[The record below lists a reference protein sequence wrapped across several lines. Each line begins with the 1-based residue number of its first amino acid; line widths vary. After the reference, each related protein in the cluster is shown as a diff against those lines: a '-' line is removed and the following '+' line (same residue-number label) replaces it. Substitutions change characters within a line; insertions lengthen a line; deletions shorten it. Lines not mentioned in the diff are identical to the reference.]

1 MQDNTRKKL
10 ALILGAACLLLA
22 ALCWVF
28 RPLFT
33 DAPFS
38 TAYAFDGPSGVFP
51 GESGRLYIID
61 QGKKT
66 VLITDGQGKLL
77 RSIDCG
83 TDGDSEPYYASLVAE
98 GADGSIYVADTRY
111 AGQGTRISQERI
123 FRYDANGE
131 NGVCIYLIDY
141 ETIEQEA
148 PLQYGNILSLREE
161 NGALVFT
168 RKTDNGLA
176 VCQLDLASGR
186 LQSAGYDLPGQYIS
200 DADAEP
206 GTLRPIFTNRLGQVC
221 TVTDGATEVLLDE
234 GRTSWMLCAEEGRIY
249 YSDIA
254 ANAVLCYDL
263 ETGRE
268 EIVLEAP
275 DILYGVQTA
284 GGRLYTTD
292 YMGYYMLEDG
302 EASYVDALTYS
313 QPLLRC
319 ALWAALFLGGL
330 LAVAVAYLLLAP
342 ALHRPKSELFQRM
355 AIVLG
360 VSLCMGCLVGYITIT
375 QMVSNQKATVMEQLN
390 LFCDILVENTDTEA
404 LANIDSL
411 ADYKGEDF
419 NQVKEP
425 LDALTRMG
433 YENGMYYYYAIYS
446 TDGEVIYTIMDFEET
461 LPARYPVYAYGEEGY
476 TEVLAEGESVEFGG
490 DVSSY
495 GSWAFVLKPIRDAA
509 GTPIAIMEVG
519 TNLDDLDSQI
529 QELVKEVALTI
540 LSMAVVL
547 LMIIVEII
555 FYAEHRER
563 KRKNL
568 ALPGLAAQFPL
579 RLLIFL
585 AYLVDCMQDAFV
597 SILANQLYTPILGI
611 PQSVGAA
618 LPLSAQVFAAA
629 VMAFLGGG
637 LSRKAGVKKTLV
649 GGFLLEITG
658 CLLCGAGGTYFSLLG
673 GKAVIGMGLGLI
685 IVSLNAIA
693 ARGEDEAESA
703 KAFTDI
709 SAGTL
714 AGVTAGAGVG
724 SIILS
729 FGHYSMVYFAGA
741 AILLIGLALSFSGRD
756 YKEAA
761 VAKVKEEVGFFR
773 FLFNR
778 QVITFLLL
786 MLLPFLMGLSFREYF
801 FPIYAAELGMSETMI
816 GRLYLICGLL
826 VIYAG
831 PQLTGKLIARLGG
844 KWTVALASGLIIAA
858 PLLYVAIP
866 TLATTIVGVLLLS
879 VAISF
884 GYAAQSTY
892 YSELPSVEHYGGGRA
907 MGIYSLF
914 ENIGQTIGPM
924 IYGLAMMLG
933 YRSGLGLIGGAML
946 ALLLLFLACNGK
958 KKRFLIRQRTGE
970 KRKP

>member
-123 FRYDANGE
+123 FRYDADGE
-131 NGVCIYLIDY
+131 NGTCIYLIDY
-141 ETIEQEA
+141 EAIEQEA

-446 TDGEVIYTIMDFEET
+446 TDGEIIYTIMDFEET

-729 FGHYSMVYFAGA
+729 FGHYSMVYFVGA

-761 VAKVKEEVGFFR
+761 VAKAKEEVGFFR

-844 KWTVALASGLIIAA
+844 KWTVTLASALIIAA

-958 KKRFLIRQRTGE
+958 KKDS
-970 KRKP
+970 

>member
-292 YMGYYMLEDG
+292 YMGYYLLEDG

-330 LAVAVAYLLLAP
+330 LAVTVAYLLLAP

-446 TDGEVIYTIMDFEET
+446 TDGEIIYTIMDFEET

-756 YKEAA
+756 YKEVA
-761 VAKVKEEVGFFR
+761 VAKAKEEVGFFR

-844 KWTVALASGLIIAA
+844 KWTVTLASALIIAA

-958 KKRFLIRQRTGE
+958 KKDS
-970 KRKP
+970 

>member
-123 FRYDANGE
+123 FRYDADGE
-131 NGVCIYLIDY
+131 NGTCIYLIDY
-141 ETIEQEA
+141 EAIEQEA

-411 ADYKGEDF
+411 ADYKGADF

-446 TDGEVIYTIMDFEET
+446 TDGEIIYTIMDFEET

-476 TEVLAEGESVEFGG
+476 TEVLADGESVEFGG

-637 LSRKAGVKKTLV
+637 LSRKLGVKKTLV

-761 VAKVKEEVGFFR
+761 VAKAKEEVGFFR

-858 PLLYVAIP
+858 PLLYAAIP

-914 ENIGQTIGPM
+914 ENIGQTLGPM

-958 KKRFLIRQRTGE
+958 KKDS
-970 KRKP
+970 

>member
-123 FRYDANGE
+123 FRYDADGE
-131 NGVCIYLIDY
+131 NGTCIYLIDY
-141 ETIEQEA
+141 EAIEQEA

-741 AILLIGLALSFSGRD
+741 AILLIGLVLSFSGRD

-761 VAKVKEEVGFFR
+761 VAKAKEEVGFFR

-844 KWTVALASGLIIAA
+844 KWTVTLASALIIAA

-958 KKRFLIRQRTGE
+958 KKDS
-970 KRKP
+970 

>member
-123 FRYDANGE
+123 FRYDADGE
-131 NGVCIYLIDY
+131 NGTCIYLIDY
-141 ETIEQEA
+141 EAIEQEA

-446 TDGEVIYTIMDFEET
+446 TDGEIIYTIMDFEET

-529 QELVKEVALTI
+529 QELVKEVALSI

-658 CLLCGAGGTYFSLLG
+658 CLLCGAGGTYFSRVG

-741 AILLIGLALSFSGRD
+741 AILLIGLVLSFSGRD

-844 KWTVALASGLIIAA
+844 KWTVTLASALIIAA

-914 ENIGQTIGPM
+914 ENIGQTLGPM

-958 KKRFLIRQRTGE
+958 KKDS
-970 KRKP
+970 

>member
-123 FRYDANGE
+123 FRYDADGE
-131 NGVCIYLIDY
+131 NGTCIYLIDY
-141 ETIEQEA
+141 EAIEQEA

-756 YKEAA
+756 YKEVA
-761 VAKVKEEVGFFR
+761 VAKAKEEVGFFR

-844 KWTVALASGLIIAA
+844 KWTVALASALIIAA

-958 KKRFLIRQRTGE
+958 KKDS
-970 KRKP
+970 

>member
-123 FRYDANGE
+123 FRYDADGE
-131 NGVCIYLIDY
+131 NGTCIYLIDY
-141 ETIEQEA
+141 EAIEQE
-148 PLQYGNILSLREE
+148 PPMQYGNILSLREE

-404 LANIDSL
+404 LTNIDSL
-411 ADYKGEDF
+411 ADYKGADF

-729 FGHYSMVYFAGA
+729 FGHYSMVYFVGA

-756 YKEAA
+756 YKEVA
-761 VAKVKEEVGFFR
+761 VAKAKEEVGFFR

-914 ENIGQTIGPM
+914 ENIGQTLGPM

-958 KKRFLIRQRTGE
+958 KKDS
-970 KRKP
+970 

>member
-123 FRYDANGE
+123 FRYDADGE
-131 NGVCIYLIDY
+131 NGTCIYLIDY
-141 ETIEQEA
+141 EAIEQEA

-302 EASYVDALTYS
+302 EAAYVDALTYS

-446 TDGEVIYTIMDFEET
+446 TDGEIIYTIMDFEET

-476 TEVLAEGESVEFGG
+476 TEVLADGESVEFGG

-637 LSRKAGVKKTLV
+637 LSRKLGVKKTLV
-649 GGFLLEITG
+649 AGFLLEITG

-756 YKEAA
+756 YKEVA
-761 VAKVKEEVGFFR
+761 VAKAKEEVGFFR

-844 KWTVALASGLIIAA
+844 KWTVTLASALIIAA

-958 KKRFLIRQRTGE
+958 KKDS
-970 KRKP
+970 

>member
-123 FRYDANGE
+123 FRYDADGE
-131 NGVCIYLIDY
+131 NGTCIYLIDY
-141 ETIEQEA
+141 EAIEQEA

-446 TDGEVIYTIMDFEET
+446 TDGEIIYTIMDFEET

-637 LSRKAGVKKTLV
+637 LSRKLGVKKTLV
-649 GGFLLEITG
+649 AGFLLEITG

-756 YKEAA
+756 YKEVA
-761 VAKVKEEVGFFR
+761 VAKAKEEVGFFR

-858 PLLYVAIP
+858 PLLYAAIP

-914 ENIGQTIGPM
+914 ENIGQTLGPM

-958 KKRFLIRQRTGE
+958 KKDS
-970 KRKP
+970 

>member
-254 ANAVLCYDL
+254 ANAVLRYDL

-741 AILLIGLALSFSGRD
+741 AILLIGLVLSFSGRD

-761 VAKVKEEVGFFR
+761 VAKAKEEVGFFR

-844 KWTVALASGLIIAA
+844 KWTVTLASALIIAA

-958 KKRFLIRQRTGE
+958 KKDS
-970 KRKP
+970 

>member
-292 YMGYYMLEDG
+292 YMGYYLLEDG

-756 YKEAA
+756 YKEVA
-761 VAKVKEEVGFFR
+761 VAKAKEEVGFFR

-844 KWTVALASGLIIAA
+844 KWTVTLASALIIAA

-914 ENIGQTIGPM
+914 ENIGQTLGPM

-958 KKRFLIRQRTGE
+958 KKDS
-970 KRKP
+970 

>member
-123 FRYDANGE
+123 FRYDADGE
-131 NGVCIYLIDY
+131 NGTCIYLIDY
-141 ETIEQEA
+141 EAIEQEA

-330 LAVAVAYLLLAP
+330 LAVTVAYLLLAP

-446 TDGEVIYTIMDFEET
+446 TDGEIIYTIMDFEET

-509 GTPIAIMEVG
+509 GEPMAIMEVG

-729 FGHYSMVYFAGA
+729 FGHYSMVYFAGV

-756 YKEAA
+756 YKEVA
-761 VAKVKEEVGFFR
+761 VAKAKEEVGFFR

-933 YRSGLGLIGGAML
+933 YRSGLGIIGGAML

-958 KKRFLIRQRTGE
+958 KKDS
-970 KRKP
+970 

>member
-83 TDGDSEPYYASLVAE
+83 TDGDSGPYYASLVAE

-131 NGVCIYLIDY
+131 NGTCIYLIDY
-141 ETIEQEA
+141 EAIEQEA

-168 RKTDNGLA
+168 QKTDNGLA

-446 TDGEVIYTIMDFEET
+446 TDGEIIYTIMDFEET

-729 FGHYSMVYFAGA
+729 FGHYSMVYFVGA
-741 AILLIGLALSFSGRD
+741 AILLIGLVLSFSGRD
-756 YKEAA
+756 YKEVA

-844 KWTVALASGLIIAA
+844 KWTVTLASALIIAA

-958 KKRFLIRQRTGE
+958 KKDS
-970 KRKP
+970 

>member
-10 ALILGAACLLLA
+10 DLILGAACLLLA

-186 LQSAGYDLPGQYIS
+186 LQSAGYDLPRQYIS

-756 YKEAA
+756 YKEVA
-761 VAKVKEEVGFFR
+761 VAKAKEEVGFFR

-844 KWTVALASGLIIAA
+844 KWTVTLASALIIAA

-914 ENIGQTIGPM
+914 ENIGQTLGPM

-958 KKRFLIRQRTGE
+958 KKDS
-970 KRKP
+970 

>member
-123 FRYDANGE
+123 FRYDADGE
-131 NGVCIYLIDY
+131 NGTCIYLIDY
-141 ETIEQEA
+141 EAIEQEA

-729 FGHYSMVYFAGA
+729 FGHYSMVYFVGA

-761 VAKVKEEVGFFR
+761 VAKAKEEVGFFR

-844 KWTVALASGLIIAA
+844 KWTVTLASALIIAA
-858 PLLYVAIP
+858 PLLYAAIP

-914 ENIGQTIGPM
+914 ENIGQTLGPM

-958 KKRFLIRQRTGE
+958 KKDS
-970 KRKP
+970 

>member
-123 FRYDANGE
+123 FRYDADGE
-131 NGVCIYLIDY
+131 NGTCIYLIDY
-141 ETIEQEA
+141 EAIEQEA

-446 TDGEVIYTIMDFEET
+446 TDGEIIYTIMDFEET

-529 QELVKEVALTI
+529 QELVKEVALSI

-741 AILLIGLALSFSGRD
+741 AILLIGLVLSFSGRD

-844 KWTVALASGLIIAA
+844 KWTVTLASALIIAA

-958 KKRFLIRQRTGE
+958 KKDS
-970 KRKP
+970 

>member
-360 VSLCMGCLVGYITIT
+360 VSLCMGCLVGYITIN

-446 TDGEVIYTIMDFEET
+446 TDGEIIYTIMDFEET

-476 TEVLAEGESVEFGG
+476 TEVLSDGESVEFGG

-509 GTPIAIMEVG
+509 GEPMAIMEVG

-729 FGHYSMVYFAGA
+729 FGHYSMVYFVGA

-761 VAKVKEEVGFFR
+761 VAKAKEEVGFFR

-844 KWTVALASGLIIAA
+844 KWTVTLASALIIAA

-958 KKRFLIRQRTGE
+958 KKDS
-970 KRKP
+970 

>member
-123 FRYDANGE
+123 FRYDADGE
-131 NGVCIYLIDY
+131 NGTCIYLIDY
-141 ETIEQEA
+141 EAIEQEA

-360 VSLCMGCLVGYITIT
+360 VSLCMGCLVGYITIN

-729 FGHYSMVYFAGA
+729 FGHYSMVYFVGA

-761 VAKVKEEVGFFR
+761 VAKAKEEVGFFR

-858 PLLYVAIP
+858 PLLYAAIP

-933 YRSGLGLIGGAML
+933 YRSGLGIIGGAML
-946 ALLLLFLACNGK
+946 ALLLLFLICNGK
-958 KKRFLIRQRTGE
+958 KKDS
-970 KRKP
+970 

>member
-123 FRYDANGE
+123 FRYDADGE
-131 NGVCIYLIDY
+131 NGTCIYLIDY
-141 ETIEQEA
+141 EAIEQEA

-729 FGHYSMVYFAGA
+729 FGHYSMVYFVGA
-741 AILLIGLALSFSGRD
+741 AILLIGLVLSFSGRD
-756 YKEAA
+756 YKEVA
-761 VAKVKEEVGFFR
+761 VAKAKEEVGFFR

-844 KWTVALASGLIIAA
+844 KWTVTLASALIIAA

-914 ENIGQTIGPM
+914 ENIGQTLGPM

-958 KKRFLIRQRTGE
+958 KKDS
-970 KRKP
+970 

>member
-123 FRYDANGE
+123 FRYDADGE
-131 NGVCIYLIDY
+131 NGTCIYLIDY
-141 ETIEQEA
+141 EAIEQEA

-186 LQSAGYDLPGQYIS
+186 LQSAGYDLPGHYIS

-206 GTLRPIFTNRLGQVC
+206 GTLRPIFTTRLGQVC

-756 YKEAA
+756 YKEVA
-761 VAKVKEEVGFFR
+761 VAKAKEEVGFFR

-844 KWTVALASGLIIAA
+844 KWTVTLASALIIAA

-958 KKRFLIRQRTGE
+958 KKDS
-970 KRKP
+970 

>member
-123 FRYDANGE
+123 FRYDADGE
-131 NGVCIYLIDY
+131 NGTCIYLIDY
-141 ETIEQEA
+141 EAIEQEA

-446 TDGEVIYTIMDFEET
+446 TDGEIIYTIMDFEET

-741 AILLIGLALSFSGRD
+741 AILLIGLVLSFSGRD
-756 YKEAA
+756 YKEVA
-761 VAKVKEEVGFFR
+761 VAKAKEEVGFFR

-844 KWTVALASGLIIAA
+844 KWTVTLASALIIAA

-958 KKRFLIRQRTGE
+958 KKDS
-970 KRKP
+970 

>member
-123 FRYDANGE
+123 FRYDADGE
-131 NGVCIYLIDY
+131 NGTCIYLIDY
-141 ETIEQEA
+141 EAIEQEA

-446 TDGEVIYTIMDFEET
+446 TDGEIIYTIMDFEET

-476 TEVLAEGESVEFGG
+476 TEVLSDGESVEFGG

-495 GSWAFVLKPIRDAA
+495 GSWAFVLKPIRNAA
-509 GTPIAIMEVG
+509 GEPMAIMEVG

-844 KWTVALASGLIIAA
+844 KWTVTLASALIIAA

-958 KKRFLIRQRTGE
+958 KKDS
-970 KRKP
+970 

>member
-123 FRYDANGE
+123 FRYDADGE
-131 NGVCIYLIDY
+131 NGTCIYLIDY
-141 ETIEQEA
+141 EAIEQEA

-292 YMGYYMLEDG
+292 YMGYYLLEDG

-756 YKEAA
+756 YKEVA
-761 VAKVKEEVGFFR
+761 VAKAKEEVGFFR

-844 KWTVALASGLIIAA
+844 KWTVTLASALIIAA

-958 KKRFLIRQRTGE
+958 KKDS
-970 KRKP
+970 

>member
-131 NGVCIYLIDY
+131 NGTCIYLIDY
-141 ETIEQEA
+141 EAIEQEA

-168 RKTDNGLA
+168 QKTDNGLA

-446 TDGEVIYTIMDFEET
+446 TDGEIIYTIMDFEET

-729 FGHYSMVYFAGA
+729 FGHYSMVYFVGA

-761 VAKVKEEVGFFR
+761 VAKAKEEVGFFR

-844 KWTVALASGLIIAA
+844 KWTVTLASALIIAA

-958 KKRFLIRQRTGE
+958 KKDS
-970 KRKP
+970 

>member
-292 YMGYYMLEDG
+292 YMGYYLLEDG

-446 TDGEVIYTIMDFEET
+446 TDGEIIYTIMDFEET

-844 KWTVALASGLIIAA
+844 KWTVTLASALIIAA

-958 KKRFLIRQRTGE
+958 KKDS
-970 KRKP
+970 

>member
-123 FRYDANGE
+123 FRYDADGE
-131 NGVCIYLIDY
+131 NGTCIYLIDY
-141 ETIEQEA
+141 EAIEQEA

-446 TDGEVIYTIMDFEET
+446 TDGEIIYTIMDFEET

-741 AILLIGLALSFSGRD
+741 AILLIGLVLSFSGRD
-756 YKEAA
+756 YKEVA
-761 VAKVKEEVGFFR
+761 VAKAKEEVGFFR

-844 KWTVALASGLIIAA
+844 KWTVTLASALIIAA

-914 ENIGQTIGPM
+914 ENIGQTLGPM

-958 KKRFLIRQRTGE
+958 KKDS
-970 KRKP
+970 

>member
-123 FRYDANGE
+123 FRYDADGE
-131 NGVCIYLIDY
+131 NGTCIYLIDY
-141 ETIEQEA
+141 EAIEQEA

-330 LAVAVAYLLLAP
+330 LAVTVAYLLLAP

-729 FGHYSMVYFAGA
+729 FGHYSMVYFVGA

-756 YKEAA
+756 YKEVA
-761 VAKVKEEVGFFR
+761 VAKAKEEVGFFR

-844 KWTVALASGLIIAA
+844 KWTVTLASALIIAA

-933 YRSGLGLIGGAML
+933 YRSGLGIIGGAML

-958 KKRFLIRQRTGE
+958 KKDS
-970 KRKP
+970 

>member
-123 FRYDANGE
+123 FRYDADGE
-131 NGVCIYLIDY
+131 NGTCIYLIDY
-141 ETIEQEA
+141 EAIEQEA

-446 TDGEVIYTIMDFEET
+446 TDGEIIYTIMDFEET

-529 QELVKEVALTI
+529 QELVKEVALSI

-761 VAKVKEEVGFFR
+761 VAKAKEEVGFFR

-844 KWTVALASGLIIAA
+844 KWTVTLASALIIAA

-958 KKRFLIRQRTGE
+958 KKDS
-970 KRKP
+970 

>member
-123 FRYDANGE
+123 FRYDADGE
-131 NGVCIYLIDY
+131 NGTCIYLIDY
-141 ETIEQEA
+141 EAIEQEA

-509 GTPIAIMEVG
+509 GTPMAIMEVG

-741 AILLIGLALSFSGRD
+741 AILLIGLVLSFSGRD

-761 VAKVKEEVGFFR
+761 VAKAKEEVGFFR

-844 KWTVALASGLIIAA
+844 KWTVTLASALIIAA

-958 KKRFLIRQRTGE
+958 KKDS
-970 KRKP
+970 

>member
-123 FRYDANGE
+123 FRYDADGE
-131 NGVCIYLIDY
+131 NGTCIYLIDY
-141 ETIEQEA
+141 EAIEQEA

-446 TDGEVIYTIMDFEET
+446 TDGEIIYTIMDFEET

-741 AILLIGLALSFSGRD
+741 AILLIGLVLSFSGRD

-761 VAKVKEEVGFFR
+761 VAKAKEEVGFFR

-801 FPIYAAELGMSETMI
+801 FPIYAAELGMTETMI

-844 KWTVALASGLIIAA
+844 KWTVTLASALIIAA

-958 KKRFLIRQRTGE
+958 KKDS
-970 KRKP
+970 

>member
-360 VSLCMGCLVGYITIT
+360 VSLCMGCLVGYITIN

-756 YKEAA
+756 YKEVA
-761 VAKVKEEVGFFR
+761 VAKAKEEVGFFR

-844 KWTVALASGLIIAA
+844 KWTVTLASALIIAA

-958 KKRFLIRQRTGE
+958 KKDS
-970 KRKP
+970 

>member
-123 FRYDANGE
+123 FRYDADGE
-131 NGVCIYLIDY
+131 NGTCIYLIDY
-141 ETIEQEA
+141 EAIEQEA

-756 YKEAA
+756 YKEVA
-761 VAKVKEEVGFFR
+761 VAKAKEEVGFFR

-844 KWTVALASGLIIAA
+844 KWTVTLASALIIAA

-914 ENIGQTIGPM
+914 ENIGQTLGPM
-924 IYGLAMMLG
+924 IYGLAMMMG

-958 KKRFLIRQRTGE
+958 KKDS
-970 KRKP
+970 

>member
-10 ALILGAACLLLA
+10 DLILGAACLLLA

-123 FRYDANGE
+123 FRYDADGE
-131 NGVCIYLIDY
+131 NGTCIYLIDY
-141 ETIEQEA
+141 EAIEQEA

-330 LAVAVAYLLLAP
+330 LAVTVAYLLLAP

-741 AILLIGLALSFSGRD
+741 AILLIGLVLSFSGRD

-761 VAKVKEEVGFFR
+761 VAKAKEEVGFFR

-844 KWTVALASGLIIAA
+844 KWTVTLASALIIAA

-958 KKRFLIRQRTGE
+958 KKDS
-970 KRKP
+970 

>member
-123 FRYDANGE
+123 FRYDADGE
-131 NGVCIYLIDY
+131 NGTCIYLIDY
-141 ETIEQEA
+141 EAIEQEA

-360 VSLCMGCLVGYITIT
+360 VSLCMGCLVGYITIN

-404 LANIDSL
+404 LTNIDSL

-446 TDGEVIYTIMDFEET
+446 TDGEIIYTIMDFEET

-756 YKEAA
+756 YKEVA
-761 VAKVKEEVGFFR
+761 VAKAKEEVGFFR

-858 PLLYVAIP
+858 PLLYAAIP

-914 ENIGQTIGPM
+914 ENIGQTLGPM

-958 KKRFLIRQRTGE
+958 KKDS
-970 KRKP
+970 

>member
-123 FRYDANGE
+123 FRYDADGE

-741 AILLIGLALSFSGRD
+741 AILLIGLVLSFSGRD
-756 YKEAA
+756 YKEVA
-761 VAKVKEEVGFFR
+761 VAKAKEEVGFFR

-844 KWTVALASGLIIAA
+844 KWTVTLASALIIAA

-958 KKRFLIRQRTGE
+958 KKDS
-970 KRKP
+970 

>member
-446 TDGEVIYTIMDFEET
+446 TDGEIIYTIMDFEET

-761 VAKVKEEVGFFR
+761 VAKAKEEVGFFR

-844 KWTVALASGLIIAA
+844 KWTVTLASALIIAA

-914 ENIGQTIGPM
+914 ENIGQTLGPM

-958 KKRFLIRQRTGE
+958 KKDS
-970 KRKP
+970 

>member
-123 FRYDANGE
+123 FRYDADGE
-131 NGVCIYLIDY
+131 NGTCIYLIDY
-141 ETIEQEA
+141 EAIEQEA

-375 QMVSNQKATVMEQLN
+375 QMISNQKATVMEQLN

-446 TDGEVIYTIMDFEET
+446 TDGEIIYTIMDFEET

-741 AILLIGLALSFSGRD
+741 AILLIGLVLSFSGRD

-761 VAKVKEEVGFFR
+761 VAKAKEEVGFFR

-801 FPIYAAELGMSETMI
+801 FPIYAAELGMTETMI

-844 KWTVALASGLIIAA
+844 KWTVTLASALIIAA

-958 KKRFLIRQRTGE
+958 KKDS
-970 KRKP
+970 

>member
-446 TDGEVIYTIMDFEET
+446 TDGEIIYTIMDFEET

-729 FGHYSMVYFAGA
+729 FGHYSMVYFVGA

-756 YKEAA
+756 YKEVA

-844 KWTVALASGLIIAA
+844 KWTVTLASALIIAA

-958 KKRFLIRQRTGE
+958 KKDS
-970 KRKP
+970 

>member
-66 VLITDGQGKLL
+66 VLITDGQGQLL
-77 RSIDCG
+77 RSIQCG
-83 TDGDSEPYYASLVAE
+83 ADSDTEPYYASLVAE

-123 FRYDANGE
+123 FRYDADGE
-131 NGVCIYLIDY
+131 NGTCIYLIDY
-141 ETIEQEA
+141 EAIEQEA
-148 PLQYGNILSLREE
+148 PLQYGNILS
-161 NGALVFT
+161 
-168 RKTDNGLA
+168 
-176 VCQLDLASGR
+176 
-186 LQSAGYDLPGQYIS
+186 GYDLPGQYIS

-284 GGRLYTTD
+284 D

-342 ALHRPKSELFQRM
+342 ALHRPKSEVFQRM

-411 ADYKGEDF
+411 ADYKGADF

-433 YENGMYYYYAIYS
+433 YENGM
-446 TDGEVIYTIMDFEET
+446 
-461 LPARYPVYAYGEEGY
+461 
-476 TEVLAEGESVEFGG
+476 
-490 DVSSY
+490 
-495 GSWAFVLKPIRDAA
+495 
-509 GTPIAIMEVG
+509 
-519 TNLDDLDSQI
+519 
-529 QELVKEVALTI
+529 
-540 LSMAVVL
+540 
-547 LMIIVEII
+547 
-555 FYAEHRER
+555 
-563 KRKNL
+563 
-568 ALPGLAAQFPL
+568 
-579 RLLIFL
+579 
-585 AYLVDCMQDAFV
+585 
-597 SILANQLYTPILGI
+597 
-611 PQSVGAA
+611 
-618 LPLSAQVFAAA
+618 
-629 VMAFLGGG
+629 
-637 LSRKAGVKKTLV
+637 
-649 GGFLLEITG
+649 
-658 CLLCGAGGTYFSLLG
+658 
-673 GKAVIGMGLGLI
+673 
-685 IVSLNAIA
+685 
-693 ARGEDEAESA
+693 
-703 KAFTDI
+703 
-709 SAGTL
+709 
-714 AGVTAGAGVG
+714 
-724 SIILS
+724 
-729 FGHYSMVYFAGA
+729 
-741 AILLIGLALSFSGRD
+741 
-756 YKEAA
+756 
-761 VAKVKEEVGFFR
+761 
-773 FLFNR
+773 
-778 QVITFLLL
+778 
-786 MLLPFLMGLSFREYF
+786 
-801 FPIYAAELGMSETMI
+801 
-816 GRLYLICGLL
+816 
-826 VIYAG
+826 
-831 PQLTGKLIARLGG
+831 
-844 KWTVALASGLIIAA
+844 
-858 PLLYVAIP
+858 
-866 TLATTIVGVLLLS
+866 
-879 VAISF
+879 
-884 GYAAQSTY
+884 
-892 YSELPSVEHYGGGRA
+892 
-907 MGIYSLF
+907 
-914 ENIGQTIGPM
+914 
-924 IYGLAMMLG
+924 
-933 YRSGLGLIGGAML
+933 
-946 ALLLLFLACNGK
+946 
-958 KKRFLIRQRTGE
+958 
-970 KRKP
+970 